1 MKKILSKCLIAAV
14 AFLTAMP
21 VMAEELQPRAEIL
34 NTLVKVNDHYLKNTP
49 DPLLGIPYYSRK
61 RSMKPTSGPVR
72 YISRD

>member
-1 MKKILSKCLIAAV
+1 
-14 AFLTAMP
+14 MP

-34 NTLVKVNDHYLKNTP
+34 NTLVKVNDHYLKKHP